1 MIDKY
6 DLWIKNAFSATVR
19 TEAEGFICVV
29 ITLIL
34 FGFRS
39 ELRSELHV
47 WLGCPSSCG
56 CRCIM
61 TLVMSKIIQLRTALQ
76 NASVHAKH
84 CLLKSRPEVSFISLF
99 VLIYTFYFSFFIT
112 YNSSHSIDKRLKWDL
127 ILVLE

>member
-6 DLWIKNAFSATVR
+6 DLWIKNAFSATVQ
-19 TEAEGFICVV
+19 TEAEGLICVV
-29 ITLIL
+29 IRLIL

-84 CLLKSRPEVSFISLF
+84 CFLKSRPEVSFISLF
-99 VLIYTFYFSFFIT
+99 VLIYTFILFFIT
-112 YNSSHSIDKRLKWDL
+112 NNSSHLIDKRLKWDL